1 MIVIRKHINSKGHT
15 ASNICKMAR
24 RSLQLL
30 QARGVESPRDYQY
43 LTSWVL
49 YRVKDEDWEDLVN
62 TATMQNLL
70 EEALKLD
77 SNSQELIFEDLVL
90 LPE

>member
-1 MIVIRKHINSKGHT
+1 
-15 ASNICKMAR
+15 MAR

-30 QARGVESPRDYQY
+30 QARGEESPRDYQY
-43 LTSWVL
+43 LTPWVL
-49 YRVKDEDWEDLVN
+49 YRVKDDDWEDLVN

-70 EEALKLD
+70 EEALRLD

-90 LPE
+90 LQE